1 MRSRNLNN
9 IRDKQSF
16 KFIQLVY
23 LLLLLLVLLV
33 SLSKKSLL
41 NSMSWRWRFL
51 PCVFL
56 RVLFFSF
63 LLLDLINFELIF
75 IYGIYKARVQLHSFA
90 CGYSVFP
97 ESFIEKAVLSLLS
110 SLVRNQLT
118 RLWMFILYSNP
129 LMYIFILLEV
139 LKVLFI

>member
-41 NSMSWRWRFL
+41 NSMS
-51 PCVFL
+51 
-56 RVLFFSF
+56 
-63 LLLDLINFELIF
+63 
-75 IYGIYKARVQLHSFA
+75 
-90 CGYSVFP
+90 
-97 ESFIEKAVLSLLS
+97 
-110 SLVRNQLT
+110 
-118 RLWMFILYSNP
+118 
-129 LMYIFILLEV
+129 
-139 LKVLFI
+139 